1 MKKIVVY
8 FSATGTTENVA
19 NTIAKLLECDI
30 FEITPN
36 PLYTKDD
43 LDWRNPKSRS
53 SVEMND
59 KLCRPEIVSIPDNI
73 DDYDVVLLGFPIWW
87 YTAPR
92 IINTFLESC
101 DLAGKTIIPFATS
114 GGSDLGNTVDQLKL
128 SAPEAIF
135 MEGRVLNNTSTADIA
150 QWLKSLFLSFGIGQ
164 AKWETLTHEEKNRQL
179 FLKQKAMLEQFLS
192 NGAIT
197 QEQFDKS
204 YGDMKKKMGFD
215 D

>member
-8 FSATGTTENVA
+8 FSATGTTENAA

-197 QEQFDKS
+197 KEQFDKS

>member
-1 MKKIVVY
+1 MKKLVAY

-19 NTIAKLLECDI
+19 QTIAKLLECDI
-30 FEITPN
+30 FEIIPAE
-36 PLYTKDD
+36 LYTNDE

-59 KLCRPEIVSIPDNI
+59 RSCRPGI
-73 DDYDVVLLGFPIWW
+73 DSSVIGMADYDVILLGFPIWW

-92 IINTFLESC
+92 IINTFLESY

-114 GGSDLGNTVDQLKL
+114 GGSDMGKTVDQLKI
-128 SAPEAIF
+128 SAPEALF
-135 MEGRVLNNTSTADIA
+135 LQGRVLNNTSKADIA
-150 QWLKSLFLSFGIGQ
+150 QWLKSLFLSFGINQ
-164 AKWETLTHEEKNRQL
+164 AKWETLSHDEKNRQL
-179 FLKQKAMLEQFLS
+179 FLKQKARLEQFLEK
-192 NGAIT
+192 GAIT

>member
-1 MKKIVVY
+1 M
-8 FSATGTTENVA
+8 
-19 NTIAKLLECDI
+19 
-30 FEITPN
+30 
-36 PLYTKDD
+36 
-43 LDWRNPKSRS
+43 
-53 SVEMND
+53 
-59 KLCRPEIVSIPDNI
+59 
-73 DDYDVVLLGFPIWW
+73 
-87 YTAPR
+87 
-92 IINTFLESC
+92 
-101 DLAGKTIIPFATS
+101 
-114 GGSDLGNTVDQLKL
+114 GNTVDQLKL

-197 QEQFDKS
+197 REQFDKS

>member
-8 FSATGTTENVA
+8 FSATGTTENAA

-197 QEQFDKS
+197 REQFDKS